1 MRLKYFPLSKV
12 VFAVILAAFT
22 ASIAIAWS
30 NLSEKSRHLRM
41 VPTGLA
47 VSRVVYAREESWGF
61 GPGGNETG
69 VIMFELPLGVAHNIQ
84 QQGITFL
91 DQYVS
96 AQVVVRRGSSSQ
108 IPFNWK
114 ATSVH
119 VEGADDDG
127 NSTLTYDIGKYLNR
141 YGFGLLIDKDVARSI
156 NDALYNYGNFVDDD
170 GRRLVII
177 MPKDGKLVFV

>member
-1 MRLKYFPLSKV
+1 MP
-12 VFAVILAAFT
+12 AVILTAFT
-22 ASIAIAWS
+22 ASIVVAWF

-69 VIMFELPLGVAHNIQ
+69 VIMFELPLDVAHNIQ

-108 IPFNWK
+108 VPLNWK
-114 ATSVH
+114 ATPVH

-141 YGFGLLIDKDVARSI
+141 HGFGLLIDKDVARSI

-170 GRRLVII
+170 GHRLVII
-177 MPKDGKLVFV
+177 MPKDGKLVFA